1 MILLA
6 SALAH
11 SSSQVLVQLCL
22 VARLVLRLRLSL
34 RPRRSLLGLVTDS
47 CRTAAEPTPEVKEPR
62 QLRELSSK
70 AKRHSKVN
78 RLLLGA
84 TPTREAATL
93 VSSNR
98 VRLLKDRDCSSFSGP
113 SFSSSGCQGTDG
125 PGFQEAGGRC
135 CCRCQSA
142 VSFALSV
149 LKQYLL
155 VPIWQN
161 WICVHSH
168 SFGTV
173 KER

>member
-78 RLLLGA
+78 RLLLEA

-98 VRLLKDRDCSSFSGP
+98 VRLLKDRDRLLKFLRAKLLKLRLPRDRRPRVPRSRRALLLPLPKRSKFRIIGP
-113 SFSSSGCQGTDG
+113 ETVFAG
-125 PGFQEAGGRC
+125 PHLAKLDLC
-135 CCRCQSA
+135 
-142 VSFALSV
+142 
-149 LKQYLL
+149 
-155 VPIWQN
+155 
-161 WICVHSH
+161 
-168 SFGTV
+168 T
-173 KER
+173 